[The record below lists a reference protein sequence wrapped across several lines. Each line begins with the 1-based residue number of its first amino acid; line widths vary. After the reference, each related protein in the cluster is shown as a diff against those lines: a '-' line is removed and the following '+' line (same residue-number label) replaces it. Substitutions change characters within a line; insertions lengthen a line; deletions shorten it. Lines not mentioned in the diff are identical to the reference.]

1 MKNKLVFL
9 FLTLVLVFGF
19 VLLGCATAGESV
31 AEAPVVSGGGEDK
44 EEGEYAFPK
53 SISLSFSLPEKA
65 DGRIT
70 KAQYDEA
77 RGSGTEFYE
86 YKNSDGTTGE
96 RFFSSGWRYWSYSG
110 KGGEYGRHRYFEA
123 TKDQIAEIIQ
133 ALSLP
138 RGWSYRYEIS
148 DEKMPSIYITQPD
161 GTEGKET
168 FYWLEPLNPMEYQYC
183 DANGEWHGGEYHIQ
197 VTTK

>member
-1 MKNKLVFL
+1 MKKNKFPVPGMLAMML
-9 FLTLVLVFGF
+9 IFGF
-19 VLLGCATAGESV
+19 VLSGCASAGSPATEVTV
-31 AEAPVVSGGGEDK
+31 AEVSKED
-44 EEGEYAFPK
+44 EEYAFPK

-86 YKNSDGTTGE
+86 YNNSDGTTGE
-96 RFFSSGWRYWSYSG
+96 RFFSGEWRYWSWSG
-110 KGGEYGRHRYFEA
+110 NGGEYGKHRYFEA
-123 TKDQIAEIIQ
+123 TNDQIAEVIQ

-138 RGWSYRYEIS
+138 RGWTYRYEIS
-148 DEKMPSIYITQPD
+148 GEKMPSIFITQPG
-161 GTEGKET
+161 GTEGKSS

-183 DANGEWHGGEYHIQ
+183 DANGEWHGGGEYYIQ